1 MARRHTCESGFGNE
15 CCVILRVIQTQAQL
29 AQIEKPGVR
38 LSELDEFY
46 GEAVRQ
52 FESGERRDD
61 IWGKAFSQCK
71 GDVQATNG
79 VYVSLLALQLAR
91 EANVYIPAKG
101 LALAGKIAVSV
112 LGPFLFSFICGGIF
126 SSGAVFFCALA
137 LSGFLAFYLFWSKES
152 PLRKKPITVKQT
164 SAP

>member
-1 MARRHTCESGFGNE
+1 M
-15 CCVILRVIQTQAQL
+15 
-29 AQIEKPGVR
+29 
-38 LSELDEFY
+38 SELDEFY

-79 VYVSLLALQLAR
+79 VYVKLLALQLAR

-101 LALAGKIAVSV
+101 LALAGKIAVTV
-112 LGPFLFSFICGGIF
+112 LGPLLFAILISLILR
-126 SSGAVFFCALA
+126 SDGAFVGALA
-137 LSGFLAFYLFWSKES
+137 LGAFLAFYLLWSKES
-152 PLRKKPITVKQT
+152 PLRKKPITVEQT